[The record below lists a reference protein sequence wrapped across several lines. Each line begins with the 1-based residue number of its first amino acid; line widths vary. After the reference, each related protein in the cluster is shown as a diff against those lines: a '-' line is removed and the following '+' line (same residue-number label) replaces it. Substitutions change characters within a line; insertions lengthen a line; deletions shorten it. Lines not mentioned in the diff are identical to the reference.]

1 MQSILTTPF
10 IQRVKGRLG
19 AIEKEH
25 IPDSSLTPAAVLLLL
40 FQKEGKYHIIF
51 NKRTQQVEHHKGE
64 ISFPGGVSDEGDE
77 NLMATA
83 LRENWE
89 EMGIRQEDVTVLGEL
104 DDLQTRSNFRI
115 SPFVGTFPHPYEY
128 KASPIEVAEV
138 LEVPVDHLLEPDNQ
152 THVVQGRGGDSQM
165 GHSYRYQGHVIWGAT
180 ARILYQFLTLI
191 S

>member
-10 IQRVKGRLG
+10 IQRVKDRLS
-19 AIEKEH
+19 AIEIER
-25 IPDSSLTPAAVLLLL
+25 ILDQSLTPAAVLLLL
-40 FQKEGKYHIIF
+40 FQKEGHYHIIF
-51 NKRTQQVEHHKGE
+51 NLRTQQVEHHKGE
-64 ISFPGGVSDEGDE
+64 ISFPGGVYDEGDE

-89 EMGIRQEDVTVLGEL
+89 EMGIRKGDVTVLGEL

-115 SPFVGTFPHPYEY
+115 SPFVGTFPYPYEY
-128 KASPIEVAEV
+128 KASPIEVAQV
-138 LEVPVDHLLEPDNQ
+138 LEVPVDHLLESANQ
-152 THVVQGRGGDSQM
+152 IHVVQGRGGESQM
-165 GHSYRYQGHVIWGAT
+165 EHSYRYQDHVIWGAT